1 MKDTLLILASGSPRR
16 RELLGV
22 LGMPFEVRAAGV
34 DETPNPDEAPEA
46 CAQRLAREKA
56 TPPPAPPLLK
66 KSAGEGRETIVIAA
80 DTIVVLDGEI
90 LGKPR
95 DAAEAAAMLRRL
107 RGRAHEVMSA
117 IAVVNTATGERRE
130 ALCRSEVRMREYSE
144 AEIAGYVA
152 GGDPLD
158 KAGAYAI
165 QHDGFRPAQHFN
177 HCYASVMGLPLCHLT
192 RALRQLGAEPPA
204 DVPAACQQFNNYQC
218 PVYKEILEPQNT
230 KTPRL

>member
-1 MKDTLLILASGSPRR
+1 MTDTLLVLASGSPRR

-22 LGMPFEVRAAGV
+22 LGMPFVVRAAGV
-34 DETPNPDEAPEA
+34 DETPNPDETPEA

-66 KSAGEGRETIVIAA
+66 NSAGEGRETIVIAA

-90 LGKPR
+90 FGKPR
-95 DAAEAAAMLRRL
+95 DAAGAAAMLRRL

-117 IAVVNTATGERRE
+117 IAVVNTVTGKRRE

-144 AEIAGYVA
+144 AEIAGYIA

-165 QHDGFRPAQHFN
+165 QHDGFRPVERFN
-177 HCYASVMGLPLCHLT
+177 HCFASVMGLPLCHLT

-218 PVYKEILEPQNT
+218 PIYQEILGARSIPD
-230 KTPRL
+230 